1 MTLESI
7 KNNVTDFKGT
17 AKDFLYIRTKSRMIH
32 IYGRIERMK
41 IDFEIPENL
50 ANKNEAMATLL
61 TLEADLEEKVK
72 NEKLLPQD
80 IDLPSTFAFN
90 QPTSSPHSLTYKT
103 VPIYK

>member
-17 AKDFLYIRTKSRMIH
+17 AKNFLYIRTKSRMIH

-41 IDFEIPENL
+41 IDFEIPE
-50 ANKNEAMATLL
+50 
-61 TLEADLEEKVK
+61 VK